1 MSGLLRGTIAVI
13 VLVIVISVGYLVI
26 QNYEDRKFAEEDS
39 KQKQDH
45 MNAQEQQDTK
55 TILEAEKD
63 KVDTLVHAMQNHTTI
78 EGNITEKTE
87 SPF

>member
-13 VLVIVISVGYLVI
+13 VLVIVISVGHLVI

-39 KQKQDH
+39 KQDQ
-45 MNAQEQQDTK
+45 MNEQEQQDTNTK
-55 TILEAEKD
+55 LEAEKD
-63 KVDTLVHAMQNHTTI
+63 KVDTLVHAMQNHSTT
-78 EGNITEKTE
+78 EGNITE